1 MIPIESIEEACY
13 RISRY
18 VLHTPV
24 TFDRQL
30 GLFFKWENQ
39 QKTGSFKLRG
49 ALNKVLS
56 LSREQLAN
64 GLVTCSAGNH
74 GQGVAFAAR
83 QAGAECIV
91 FVPDHAATVKVEAMR
106 AWGAEVRPVKGGYED
121 AEGMAIEQA
130 AATEKIFISPYN
142 DLAVMAGQGTIAAEC
157 EKQIQEFSNLKA
169 ILVPVG
175 GGGLI
180 CGMASFLK
188 HEKNHVKI
196 IGVQSEAS
204 PYAAQL
210 IRTGSQQGVVEK
222 ESIAEGLAGAI
233 AADSLTIPLMLECV
247 DDMILVSEEEIRQAI
262 RYAWFEQRE
271 RIEGSA
277 AVGLAARLAG
287 KIQLSPALTVI
298 TGGNIQPELFNEIL
312 R

>member
-142 DLAVMAGQGTIAAEC
+142 DLAVMAG
-157 EKQIQEFSNLKA
+157 
-169 ILVPVG
+169 
-175 GGGLI
+175 
-180 CGMASFLK
+180 
-188 HEKNHVKI
+188 H
-196 IGVQSEAS
+196 
-204 PYAAQL
+204 
-210 IRTGSQQGVVEK
+210 
-222 ESIAEGLAGAI
+222 
-233 AADSLTIPLMLECV
+233 
-247 DDMILVSEEEIRQAI
+247 
-262 RYAWFEQRE
+262 
-271 RIEGSA
+271 
-277 AVGLAARLAG
+277 
-287 KIQLSPALTVI
+287 
-298 TGGNIQPELFNEIL
+298 
-312 R
+312 